1 MYIAIATNSILLIH
15 DLSALKLP
23 VVFFRCTI
31 FSIILALALI
41 SGGIPSAINAAD
53 IKEDYIDPLEEF
65 CNLDGLTDRSEE
77 ICNNLQTIRDAQI
90 ASAVSSIT

>member
-1 MYIAIATNSILLIH
+1 M
-15 DLSALKLP
+15 KLHIQE
-23 VVFFRCTI
+23 VLFFQCTI

-65 CNLDGLTDRSEE
+65 CNLDGLTARSEE

-90 ASAVSSIT
+90 ASAVSSITQYISSNKLRGVK